1 MTPEERASKALWRG
15 KPIPADELV
24 RMTDDELADSRWRR
38 EASAIADE
46 IRAAVAEERESCAT
60 TAETME
66 CPVHGDDYP
75 RCMFDD
81 DIGDAACREK
91 RRSIA
96 AMIRARGTA

>member
-1 MTPEERASKALWRG
+1 MTPEERGRAVVALGGGLLIPYDVAPHETVSFIRSKCVAYV
-15 KPIPADELV
+15 AQ
-24 RMTDDELADSRWRR
+24 
-38 EASAIADE
+38 AIRDA
-46 IRAAVAEERESCAT
+46 IAEEREACAT